1 MHKPAANRMDD
12 QHRAFTKLFQ
22 QNCDRHRPHTVFSDF
37 CEMSAISISNAVDLA
52 QRDNREARYLQ
63 VAGTYERDELK
74 RFAQMLACV
83 VEALEDGMHD
93 CLGKLFM
100 ALEMANHWKGQYF
113 TPWDLCSLMAR
124 VTTTDARDVI
134 QAHGFMTVMEPA
146 SGAGAMVIAIA
157 DALREQGVNY
167 QQCMHAT
174 AVDVDETAAH
184 MCYLQLALLHVPAVV
199 VVGNSLSLE
208 ERGHWLTPAHVM
220 GGWDRRLRARQA
232 VTDMQALLLSP
243 SETKPAPVD
252 DVVVEAVPTASNR
265 PASLVQA
272 DLF

>member
-1 MHKPAANRMDD
+1 MHKAAANRMDD

-52 QRDNREARYLQ
+52 QREKREARYKMIT
-63 VAGTYERDELK
+63 GTYERDELR
-74 RFAQMLACV
+74 RFAQMLGCV
-83 VEALEDGMHD
+83 VMALEDGMHD

-113 TPWDLCSLMAR
+113 TPWEVSSLMAR
-124 VTTTDARDVI
+124 MTTLDARDVI
-134 QAHGFMTVMEPA
+134 QTKGFMTVMEPA
-146 SGAGAMVIAIA
+146 AGAGAMVIAIA
-157 DALREQGVNY
+157 DALREQGLNY

-199 VVGNSLSLE
+199 VIGNSLSLE
-208 ERGHWLTPAHVM
+208 ERGHWFTPAHVL
-220 GGWDRRLRARQA
+220 GGWGRRLRERQA
-232 VTDMQALLLSP
+232 VADMQALLLPAST
-243 SETKPAPVD
+243 TKAATAD
-252 DVVVEAVPTASNR
+252 DVVVEATPATSPR
-265 PASLVQA
+265 PAALVQA

>member
-12 QHRAFTKLFQ
+12 HHRAFTKLFQ

-52 QRDNREARYLQ
+52 QYDKREARYLQ
-63 VAGTYERDELK
+63 IAGTYEREELN

-83 VEALEDGMHD
+83 VQALEDGMHD

-100 ALEMANHWKGQYF
+100 ALEMASHWKGQYF
-113 TPWDLCSLMAR
+113 TPWEICGLMACL
-124 VTTTDARDVI
+124 TTTDARDVI
-134 QAHGFMTVMEPA
+134 QAKGFLTVMEPA
-146 SGAGAMVIAIA
+146 AGAGAMVIAIA
-157 DALREQGVNY
+157 DALRERGLNY
-167 QQCMHAT
+167 QQCMHET

-184 MCYLQLALLHVPAVV
+184 MCYVQLALLHVPAVV

-208 ERGHWLTPAHVM
+208 ERGHWLTPAHVI
-220 GGWDRRLRARQA
+220 GGWERRLRVGQA
-232 VTDMQALLLSP
+232 AADMHALLLPP
-243 SETKPAPVD
+243 SATEEARAD
-252 DVVVEAVPTASNR
+252 DAVVEATPTTSHR
-265 PASLVQA
+265 PASLMQA